1 MYQNP
6 KEVYLKNWVEN
17 ASPVEIVIALYKK
30 MEELLNEIIKL
41 YNEEGKCTNPSQES
55 YLNKRVEEI
64 LLYLNSTINYR
75 DGKDVAKTLNQ
86 FYLICLRQLDQAIA
100 KQDVNLYKDLKEA
113 IAEMRDAWEQVL
125 QKTRPGANAEDRPSE

>member
-1 MYQNP
+1 
-6 KEVYLKNWVEN
+6 VYLKNWVEN

-30 MEELLNEIIKL
+30 MEELLDEIIKL

-125 QKTRPGANAEDRPSE
+125 QKTRPGTNAEDRPSE